1 MSFESQ
7 KLPTEAVGE
16 YVKHFE
22 NGNIEPIITEEEL
35 LEFGEENPEIMPFVK
50 SFISYAERYAIDVWS
65 MHLFLSSGKLDT
77 EEGAEEFETMDEAR
91 TRLHTALVDSIAIL
105 SRALGKNGLNNEW
118 VRKLTNGANLDRAA
132 CGSFALMLVYHS
144 YLDKI

>member
-22 NGNIEPIITEEEL
+22 NGNIEPIITEREL
-35 LEFGEENPEIMPFVK
+35 LEFGEESPEIMPLVK

-77 EEGAEEFETMDEAR
+77 ED
-91 TRLHTALVDSIAIL
+91 
-105 SRALGKNGLNNEW
+105 GLRNIKTWTKREQDYMKHW
-118 VRKLTNGANLDRAA
+118 
-132 CGSFALMLVYHS
+132 
-144 YLDKI
+144 